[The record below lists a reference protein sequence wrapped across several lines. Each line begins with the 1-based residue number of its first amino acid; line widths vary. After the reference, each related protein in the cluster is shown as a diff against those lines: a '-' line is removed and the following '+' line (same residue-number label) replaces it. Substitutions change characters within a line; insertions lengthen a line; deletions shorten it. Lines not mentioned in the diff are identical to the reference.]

1 MLFFLRNFAHC
12 YRAYCKASPSLPV
25 DIQLKIIHL
34 KKSMH
39 LVSALLV
46 GDLLQMQKLYGGTQ
60 WCQVH
65 ISGRRGPRLLSLAK
79 GEETL
84 CGVFLVS
91 TLFYIPNLYIIVCT
105 SVWVEKNNNH
115 YFRDRSSPMDCRS
128 PILSVKPCAWSRVLH
143 LETRYVHA

>member
-1 MLFFLRNFAHC
+1 MKECTRPL
-12 YRAYCKASPSLPV
+12 PSHPV
-25 DIQLKIIHL
+25 VIQLKIIHL

-91 TLFYIPNLYIIVCT
+91 TLFYIPNLYIIVCIQV
-105 SVWVEKNNNH
+105 SE
-115 YFRDRSSPMDCRS
+115 
-128 PILSVKPCAWSRVLH
+128 
-143 LETRYVHA
+143 

>member
-1 MLFFLRNFAHC
+1 MFLTILDQQFEKKQWFFKMTKSSNYKIEL
-12 YRAYCKASPSLPV
+12 LPLIFFFSMV
-25 DIQLKIIHL
+25 VIIQLKIIHL

-105 SVWVEKNNNH
+105 SVWVEK
-115 YFRDRSSPMDCRS
+115 
-128 PILSVKPCAWSRVLH
+128 KKVLFQ
-143 LETRYVHA
+143 RKI

>member
-1 MLFFLRNFAHC
+1 
-12 YRAYCKASPSLPV
+12 
-25 DIQLKIIHL
+25 
-34 KKSMH
+34 MH

-105 SVWVEKNNNH
+105 SVWVEKKIII
-115 YFRDRSSPMDCRS
+115 S
-128 PILSVKPCAWSRVLH
+128 
-143 LETRYVHA
+143 ETDLVQWIAGTLY